1 MMQIIFLLLSIV
13 ANRFTHVDGCKELWF
28 NECVDNSDCCSTY
41 CDRPADFK
49 YGVCKPE
56 SLKND
61 IGNKVGCHE
70 NDYNLCKV
78 DENCCSGYCDR
89 PESWEHGMNVD
100 HCTTTNAS
108 ETMIVVLSIATWG
121 PQQNWKFGVCKNQT
135 INFNSNTDEN
145 KSCYELWY
153 NGCSKS
159 EQCCSGFCYKGDE
172 QNWQFGVCKWPEEE
186 REKLKLL
193 VKLFAKITNS
203 TGGVMLTDMPTT
215 TTTTDLPETRK
226 PKRLWKNSRGMLQ

>member
-1 MMQIIFLLLSIV
+1 MQIIFLLLSIV

-89 PESWEHGMNVD
+89 PESWEHG
-100 HCTTTNAS
+100 
-108 ETMIVVLSIATWG
+108 
-121 PQQNWKFGVCKNQT
+121 VCK
-135 INFNSNTDEN
+135 D
-145 KSCYELWY
+145 
-153 NGCSKS
+153 SKKRS
-159 EQCCSGFCYKGDE
+159 KFLCFFFR
-172 QNWQFGVCKWPEEE
+172 N
-186 REKLKLL
+186 LILN
-193 VKLFAKITNS
+193 LFS
-203 TGGVMLTDMPTT
+203 TLI
-215 TTTTDLPETRK
+215 R
-226 PKRLWKNSRGMLQ
+226 